1 MPPHLLVEQAAQS
14 LSAIGRTPF
23 HPFKRSV
30 AWSMAWIGKV
40 IFAPSTKMAARLH
53 TYFDVCIV
61 TGILVTQIVTE

>member
-1 MPPHLLVEQAAQS
+1 
-14 LSAIGRTPF
+14 
-23 HPFKRSV
+23 
-30 AWSMAWIGKV
+30 MAWIGKV